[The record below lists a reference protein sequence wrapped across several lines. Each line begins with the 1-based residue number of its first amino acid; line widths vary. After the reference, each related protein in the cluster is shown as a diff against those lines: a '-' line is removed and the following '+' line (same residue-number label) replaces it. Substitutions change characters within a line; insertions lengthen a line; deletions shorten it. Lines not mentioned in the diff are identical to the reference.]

1 MTIWHGHKKKKTVV
15 SLESRSSKASST
27 NWNSCDAIFHG
38 AWLDALYSTLK
49 KLWMDKN
56 LQAGKRLKNNKDD
69 CHYYYYYY
77 YYYYKRLLSEN
88 FTNGT
93 FSFFFWNT
101 EIVIAILKLKIHT
114 KSGLYA
120 KNWSSKFKNFQ
131 KYPRFSLWL
140 PAFLCCL

>member
-1 MTIWHGHKKKKTVV
+1 MIVIIIIIIIIIINVCCQKT
-15 SLESRSSKASST
+15 SLM
-27 NWNSCDAIFHG
+27 
-38 AWLDALYSTLK
+38 ALSV
-49 KLWMDKN
+49 
-56 LQAGKRLKNNKDD
+56 
-69 CHYYYYYY
+69 
-77 YYYYKRLLSEN
+77 
-88 FTNGT
+88 
-93 FSFFFWNT
+93 FFFWNT